1 MFCPKCGTPTKENER
16 FCMSCGAALTPIA
29 PQTTD
34 AVSGQVAAAQM
45 PVLPQKQPIQQQP
58 QTPPPA
64 YAPQQ
69 QPVYTQPAKKS
80 SKAWLIVLCAVLGT
94 ALIAA
99 GIVFLTGGFGAPA
112 MTGQSMP
119 AVEYS
124 YLSIEK
130 AVDIDFKYPEAIYPS
145 LYSSMDSVLNFH
157 ATSEGGNTE
166 VLVKVEIPGF
176 TQAYEQKLTLT
187 EQITQIYVKP
197 PVLTGYLDLSSSKD
211 AQIIFSVTDT
221 STGNP
226 YVQESV
232 PVKLMSKYD
241 FILWEDEFGASNMD
255 NALAWLTPES
265 EGILELRRRA
275 ISWLDDATDGAFNT
289 LAGYQ
294 YSSLFG
300 PDEYYNNVLYQ
311 VLGLQG
317 AMSDMGVRYNVGAF
331 SMTEGAHQR
340 VLLPDDVLYSQS
352 GICFET
358 SLVMAS
364 ALQSLGMHVMLVFPP
379 GHAQVAVET
388 WDGSGEYYLIETTIL
403 PYTAEDA
410 YSSVVQYM
418 DSAEWEAYLADP
430 WGGGS
435 GSCYVVDCDFATKL
449 GITALSN

>member
-1 MFCPKCGTPTKENER
+1 MFCQKCGSQTNQNEK
-16 FCMSCGAALTPIA
+16 FCMNCGAELTPVASKPVDSPGGQTAQPA
-29 PQTTD
+29 PLPSQY
-34 AVSGQVAAAQM
+34 QQAQ
-45 PVLPQKQPIQQQP
+45 PPQYQPAPYAKQP
-58 QTPPPA
+58 A
-64 YAPQQ
+64 
-69 QPVYTQPAKKS
+69 TQPAKKG
-80 SKAWLIVLCAVLGT
+80 SKAWLIVLCAVLCT
-94 ALIAA
+94 ALIAL
-99 GIVFLTGGFGAPA
+99 GVVYFTGGFGTPA
-112 MTGQSMP
+112 INAQSMP

-124 YLSIEK
+124 YLTAEK
-130 AVDIDFKYPEAIYPS
+130 SVDIDFKYPEAIYPS

-157 ATSEGGNTE
+157 ATSEGSDTE

-176 TQAYEQKLTLT
+176 TQPYEQKLNLT

-197 PVLTGYLDLSSSKD
+197 PLLTGYLDLSSSKD

-221 STGNP
+221 TSDSP

-275 ISWLDDATDGAFNT
+275 ISWLDNATGGSFNT

-294 YSSLFG
+294 YSTLFG

-311 VLGLQG
+311 ILGLQG
-317 AMSDMGVRYNVGAF
+317 AMSDMGVRYNAGAF
-331 SMTEGAHQR
+331 SMTEGHHQR

-352 GICFET
+352 GICIET

-403 PYTAEDA
+403 PYTADDD
-410 YSSVVQYM
+410 YSYVVQYM
-418 DSAEWEAYLADP
+418 DSAAWEAYLADP
-430 WGGGS
+430 WNDGS
-435 GSCYVVDCDFATKL
+435 GPCYVVDCDFAAKL